1 MKLNEITSE
10 AISRFL
16 SDEFQVDVDH
26 RRSEQQSEHG
36 DPFTL
41 LNVYDEWLRLK
52 TDRHSNSRKW
62 CKKRALEEERL
73 YEISKLKRQFE
84 DLLSDHKL
92 IEKQKLQHRSKA
104 EKERYAG
111 NKRRLAD
118 LKREYHKQSRR
129 RKILKIDGPKAD
141 ESEEEEEGKIDIQ
154 AIQFELT
161 HDLDKL
167 QKSTGNRK
175 FSYMEINILKIII
188 CSGLYPQVKIIV
200 EYIAFKYSL
209 KAGNQRFKINHWCIS
224 QVDL

>member
-1 MKLNEITSE
+1 MEILEGNKESVK
-10 AISRFL
+10 IL

-26 RRSEQQSEHG
+26 RRLELQSEHG

-62 CKKRALEEERL
+62 CKKRAIEEERL

-84 DLLSDHKL
+84 NLLSDHKL
-92 IEKQKLQHRSKA
+92 IERRKTQHTNKT

-111 NKRRLAD
+111 NKRRLVD
-118 LKREYHKQSRR
+118 LKREYHKQSRK
-129 RKILKIDGPKAD
+129 RKILKIDRPNGD

-175 FSYMEINILKIII
+175 FSYLETNILKIIV
-188 CSGLYPQVKIIV
+188 CSGLYPQVMVI
-200 EYIAFKYSL
+200 
-209 KAGNQRFKINHWCIS
+209 
-224 QVDL
+224 